1 MEMTLL
7 KNVKEVQILMGWVA
21 ALNRFVSKA
30 TDKCLSFFKTFTQAF
45 EWTEEFQES
54 KGVLDETTIL
64 EPVNKRGRPFFC
76 IL

>member
-1 MEMTLL
+1 MEMTLP

-30 TDKCLSFFKTFTQAF
+30 TDKCLSFFKTFMQAF

-54 KGVLDETTIL
+54 K
-64 EPVNKRGRPFFC
+64 
-76 IL
+76 